1 MDFHS
6 ACRHGFVRVAAS
18 LPHHARGLS
27 SQRRVGVAVGAP
39 VTTTCRARRIFRV
52 DAVRLL
58 RSSTL
63 CCRMPCWRRSRMHC
77 STSWWRRRADA
88 CARRRA
94 PWRYRHRMLNTA
106 VVIHRGWVL
115 GVAPKSC
122 LPTYREF
129 YERCHPDGGRG
140 CAVRSS
146 WSARWSQLGSPRG
159 DGRLSRD
166 RR

>member
-1 MDFHS
+1 
-6 ACRHGFVRVAAS
+6 
-18 LPHHARGLS
+18 
-27 SQRRVGVAVGAP
+27 
-39 VTTTCRARRIFRV
+39 
-52 DAVRLL
+52 
-58 RSSTL
+58 
-63 CCRMPCWRRSRMHC
+63 MHC